1 MCTKPAES
9 KTEVRH
15 DTERDSRRRPDPVH
29 PGENTHPRANPEQ
42 DDHDLERGLERLT
55 ALVGR

>member
-1 MCTKPAES
+1 MKPAES
-9 KTEVRH
+9 KTEARH
-15 DTERDSRRRPDPVH
+15 GAERDSRKRPDPVH
-29 PGENTHPRANPEQ
+29 PGENTRPRANPDL